1 MRSLILLCCAL
12 SVQAAAIPSAQS
24 GAWDNPATW
33 TGGVIPGNG
42 DTVTIGNGHTITIR
56 SGTAVTVGT
65 SPAADGSAYAIQCS
79 SGTGTGVL
87 IVSGT
92 LIFRGPIM
100 QCASTWTISP
110 GATITHDSSQA
121 TTPSTANYKW
131 RFTGAAAQTSAYL
144 NAIGTPGNRIT
155 VNVAAGSGN
164 AGGFDTY
171 NGAGVDGNLFLEY
184 VDISSWGVTGGS
196 GRLVYIYPF
205 NCSTSAVRG
214 FALRNATV
222 DSSAEIAIQNSLGS
236 CTFDFYNVAI
246 TNPTAA
252 RAIGIGTGN
261 PINTN
266 IATNGMRRIENVF
279 VEGASVNVTAHAATL
294 WPDLGFQFNGNY
306 FRSSTAASSNPAF
319 VCGGRC
325 VVGSSGRSDLNWYE
339 GRDATQAS
347 GNRIP
352 AGATSRAMLI
362 MSDAANGHNSTIM
375 PEDTTIDGWIAWN
388 SLDGDNG
395 DDNMLIPAVTQGGN
409 RNLVIKNG
417 IVLRRPSGG
426 DVGTVADINGSSS
439 CTGGNCPAVTFD
451 KNTWFV
457 GDFTA
462 TSQLAVTLEGNSGYP
477 GVFASVRDNIA
488 HRTAGGIGQI
498 VKWTSATSVA
508 DGAFANVDYN
518 WTHNITSSL
527 KYFTKLGA
535 FAEYNGAPGTHDQA
549 GDPLF
554 VEVTRTPLTFAQRW
568 DASVTTLDGLAA
580 KYKACYQYRANGTA
594 SCDPRF
600 YDLAD
605 MYNWVRAG
613 WRTRNPAAWTAAH
626 DGTHVGGVAPTRKF
640 GVFAQ

>member
-1 MRSLILLCCAL
+1 MRILILLCCAL

-42 DTVTIGNGHTITIR
+42 DTATIGNGHTITIR
-56 SGTAVTVGT
+56 GGTTVTVGT
-65 SPAADGSAYAIQCS
+65 SPASDGSSYAIQCA

-87 IVSGT
+87 VVSGT
-92 LIFRGPIM
+92 LIFRGPIL
-100 QCASTWTISP
+100 QCASTWTLSP

-121 TTPSTANYKW
+121 ATPSTANYKW

-144 NAIGTPGNRIT
+144 NAIGTAGSRIT
-155 VNVAAGSGN
+155 INVAAGSGN
-164 AGGFDTY
+164 AGGFDSY
-171 NGAGVDGNLFLEY
+171 NGAGTDGNLFLEY
-184 VDISSWGVTGGS
+184 VDVRNWGVTGGA
-196 GRLVYIYPF
+196 GKWVVIYPF
-205 NCSTSAVRG
+205 NCSTSVVRG
-214 FALRNATV
+214 FTLRNATV
-222 DSSAEIAIQNSLGS
+222 DSSAEISLQNILGS
-236 CTFDFYNVAI
+236 CTFDFYNVTI

-252 RAIGIGTGN
+252 RAIGIGIGN
-261 PINTN
+261 AINTN
-266 IATNGMRRIENVF
+266 IATNGRRRMENVF
-279 VEGASVNVTAHAATL
+279 VEGAGVNVTAHAVTL
-294 WPDLGFQFNGNY
+294 WPDLGFQFSGNY
-306 FRSSTAASSNPAF
+306 FRSSASASSIPAF

-325 VVGSSGRSDLNWYE
+325 VVGASGRSDLNWYE
-339 GRDATQAS
+339 GRDMTQAS
-347 GNRIP
+347 GNRP
-352 AGATSRAMLI
+352 PGGANSRLMI
-362 MSDAANGHNSTIM
+362 VMSDNSNGHNATIM
-375 PEDTTIDGWIAWN
+375 PEDSTIDGWIAWN
-388 SLDGDNG
+388 SLDGDAG
-395 DDNMLIPAVTQGGN
+395 DDNMLIPAATQGGN
-409 RNLVIKNG
+409 RTLIIKNG
-417 IVLRRPSGG
+417 VVLRRPSGG

-439 CTGGNCPAVTFD
+439 CTGANCPAVTFN

-527 KYFTKLGA
+527 KYFTKLGT
-535 FAEYNGAPGTHDQA
+535 FAEYSAAPGANDQS

-554 VEVTRTPLTFAQRW
+554 VEVTRTPLTYAQRW

-594 SCDPRF
+594 FCDPRF

-613 WRTRNPAAWTAAH
+613 WRTRNPATWTAGH
-626 DGTHVGGVAPTRKF
+626 DGTHVGGVEPTRKF